1 MKTIYIV
8 LNVDDEE
15 IEEIVDTNNRSN
27 IRWAGNQKSG
37 LCITYILYMDTDV
50 LLLFIRFDYSFYI
63 YDLHP
68 TKKNRKIGSTVYIPC
83 GTETTTTQHKIKK

>member
-1 MKTIYIV
+1 M
-8 LNVDDEE
+8 
-15 IEEIVDTNNRSN
+15 
-27 IRWAGNQKSG
+27 GGKSKIG
-37 LCITYILYMDTDV
+37 VVYITYILYMDTDLL